1 MHLLAMWVV
10 VLVVV
15 KLWFLFSIYL
25 FFFGRN
31 PFVSVPPY
39 EVLEG
44 YFSYKPALLCQAA
57 ESQETKAPK
66 IL

>member
-1 MHLLAMWVV
+1 MWVIV
-10 VLVVV
+10 PVVV
-15 KLWFLFSIYL
+15 KLWF
-25 FFFGRN
+25 FFIIFFLRN
-31 PFVSVPPY
+31 PFVSVLPY

-57 ESQETKAPK
+57 ESQETKAPQ